1 MTPKA
6 QVTKEKTDELIIK
19 TRIGGASWW
28 SSGQDCSAFAAGAWA
43 QSRVGELR
51 SRKPCSTAKTPN
63 CKNYFVLQRT
73 PSREWKSID
82 WEKVFA
88 NHRSEMEF
96 ASSIYFENFDTKDG
110 QRHYKKITNI
120 LCEYWHRNLEQNM
133 SKPKQYIKR
142 FIYHDQVG
150 FIPGIWECV
159 NRQKL
164 INVICHLNRMKE
176 KKPKPSQL
184 MQ

>member
-19 TRIGGASWW
+19 TKIGGASWW
-28 SSGQDCSAFAAGAWA
+28 SSGQDFSALTAVAWV

-63 CKNYFVLQRT
+63 FKNYFVLQRT

-96 ASSIYFENFDTKDG
+96 ASSIYFENFYTDTKDR

-120 LCEYWHRNLEQNM
+120 LNEYWHRNPEQNT
-133 SKPKQYIKR
+133 SKPKQYIIR
-142 FIYHDQVG
+142 FIHYDQMYLFLEFENG
-150 FIPGIWECV
+150 STDK
-159 NRQKL
+159 N
-164 INVICHLNRMKE
+164 
-176 KKPKPSQL
+176 
-184 MQ
+184 

>member
-19 TRIGGASWW
+19 TKIGGASWW
-28 SSGQDCSAFAAGAWA
+28 SSGQDFSAFTAVAWV

-63 CKNYFVLQRT
+63 FKNYFVLQRT

-96 ASSIYFENFDTKDG
+96 ASSIYFENFYTDTKDG
-110 QRHYKKITNI
+110 QRHYKKLQISFVNI
-120 LCEYWHRNLEQNM
+120 DIEILNKIWANQSSILKGLYTMTKWVLFLE
-133 SKPKQYIKR
+133 
-142 FIYHDQVG
+142 F
-150 FIPGIWECV
+150 E
-159 NRQKL
+159 
-164 INVICHLNRMKE
+164 NVSTDKN
-176 KKPKPSQL
+176 
-184 MQ
+184 